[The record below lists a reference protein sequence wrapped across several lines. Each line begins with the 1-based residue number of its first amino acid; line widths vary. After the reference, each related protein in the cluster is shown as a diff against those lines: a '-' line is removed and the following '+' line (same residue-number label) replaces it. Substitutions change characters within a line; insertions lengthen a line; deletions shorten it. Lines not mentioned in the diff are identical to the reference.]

1 MTDTSIQKGPEPD
14 TRLRVDTTTLS
25 FSATAAMDLFN
36 SSAFDT
42 HVTNL
47 INQWHV
53 PGLAIALVHNDTT
66 TAKGFGLA
74 TLDPPVKCTADT
86 LFDIASASKSLTAAS
101 VGLLVDDDENYENVQ
116 WDSKMSG
123 LLPEDFVMAE
133 ESYTKDVTVE
143 DILSHRS
150 GLPG

>member
-1 MTDTSIQKGPEPD
+1 MN
-14 TRLRVDTTTLS
+14 
-25 FSATAAMDLFN
+25 LFN

-42 HVTNL
+42 HVSNL
-47 INQWHV
+47 IKQWHV
-53 PGLAIALVHNDTT
+53 PGLAIALVHNETT
-66 TAKGFGLA
+66 TSKGFGLA
-74 TLDPPVKCTADT
+74 TLDPPIKCTADI

-101 VGLLVDDDENYENVQ
+101 VGLLVDDEFYDHVQ
-116 WDSKMSG
+116 WDSKMSD

-133 ESYTKDVTVE
+133 DSYTKDVTVE